1 MACAGTPA
9 ELWYGVHITLVRDV
23 YEPVDQEWEA
33 MSQRTK
39 QLVIW
44 IGLPV
49 LGLLLV
55 FFLMGGFTSCGA

>member
-1 MACAGTPA
+1 M
-9 ELWYGVHITLVRDV
+9 R
-23 YEPVDQEWEA
+23 
-33 MSQRTK
+33 QRTK

-55 FFLMGGFTSCGA
+55 FFLMSGFTSCGALERGS